1 MGGLLRMAVRAGIA
15 KKIWEEARKPENQ
28 AKAKELFAKLT
39 DKGGATGAG
48 PAGRQ
53 TRRTRRT

>member
-39 DKGGATGAG
+39 DKGGAGGAD
-48 PAGRQ
+48 PSGRQ
-53 TRRTRRT
+53 TRRTPRT

>member
-39 DKGGATGAG
+39 DKGGSTGTN
-48 PAGRQ
+48 PAGG
-53 TRRTRRT
+53 RTGRAPRS